1 MSIPR
6 TNQHSAMRVNFLA
19 EGYKNCFQLTLDKQL
34 TNYNSDTLTTKP
46 PKPFWSLKC
55 LVDWISSWMLGY
67 NPIICG
73 PNLNVV
79 IAVFFSEI
87 QLIFMYLYMHR

>member
-6 TNQHSAMRVNFLA
+6 TNQHSAMRVNFLV

-73 PNLNVV
+73 PNFECRDRCFLLRNTIDIYVPV
-79 IAVFFSEI
+79 YA
-87 QLIFMYLYMHR
+87 